1 MSDNDSLSPIERNL
15 PQRITDF
22 APTTLDLE
30 AQGGEPHFNLASFW
44 HIVIKRLGTI
54 ITGTVVVLVLT
65 GVYTFEMAP
74 VYRATSTVEVETSY
88 TQLQSL
94 NEVYRQTG
102 GEGEDS
108 TFLATQVEELKSD
121 SLAWTTMQQL
131 GIDRQAAVPAT
142 GANSGKSPAQIA
154 AARKTMMIAG
164 FKGGLKVEIEKGSR
178 ILQVSYEGG
187 NPDLAANIVNTLINN
202 YIDSNF
208 QARNDFTRRASGGM
222 EQQLQDLK
230 MKVEQSQTAL
240 FDYERQ
246 NLIINV
252 GDKETAS
259 DQRLEELSR
268 DYTGAEAERVQKES
282 LYDLAK
288 ANQSE
293 IGFIVQ
299 DPILQ
304 NLEGKYNDLKASYA
318 DALDQYGPN
327 FPKVVRLRDQLTQLQ
342 SLMENAR
349 KQAIKKVHNDYLSA
363 VNKEKMLGDVL
374 MKEKENVAAL
384 NHRMIE
390 HNILRRE
397 FETNQTLYEG
407 LLQRMKDATLSAALQ
422 APNVHIIDPAPAP
435 VEPVRPNKLKNM
447 TAGLLVGLVLG
458 ITLAFVQEALDSS
471 VRTTEE
477 AERLVNAP
485 ALAVVP
491 SDVNGRKRR
500 QLAEGNAL
508 SLAGPNGVGLVVL
521 KRPSSPLAESFR
533 SLRTSVML
541 STAPRP
547 PQTLLVTSA
556 QVGEGK
562 TSTATNLAMSF
573 AQRGG
578 PVLMIDADLRR
589 PSVAKTLGIP
599 NEKGLSSFLTGAH
612 SLDDVLIQY
621 EHVPN
626 LWILPAG
633 PRPPDPAELLS
644 SHMMEAT
651 LKDLMKR
658 FAQIVI
664 DSPPL
669 LLVTDGVVLSAMVD
683 GVILVVASGSTARG
697 ALTRAHRILENSG
710 ARVLGMVLNK
720 VDMRFDTYY
729 GSYYGPYH
737 QSYYDEVSVSSPSHS
752 PGGHARSKDSPR
764 RA

>member
-74 VYRATSTVEVETSY
+74 VYRATLTVEVETSY

-397 FETNQTLYEG
+397 FEDQP
-407 LLQRMKDATLSAALQ
+407 DAL
-422 APNVHIIDPAPAP
+422 
-435 VEPVRPNKLKNM
+435 R
-447 TAGLLVGLVLG
+447 
-458 ITLAFVQEALDSS
+458 
-471 VRTTEE
+471 R
-477 AERLVNAP
+477 
-485 ALAVVP
+485 ALATHERRYAFRRLASSQRSYYRSRPRSRGTGPPEQVEKHDRRP
-491 SDVNGRKRR
+491 AGRFSAWDHSGLRAGSPR
-500 QLAEGNAL
+500 QLGADYGR
-508 SLAGPNGVGLVVL
+508 SRKTG
-521 KRPSSPLAESFR
+521 KRSSFGGC
-533 SLRTSVML
+533 SLRCQ
-541 STAPRP
+541 R
-547 PQTLLVTSA
+547 A
-556 QVGEGK
+556 QAK
-562 TSTATNLAMSF
+562 AT
-573 AQRGG
+573 GG
-578 PVLMIDADLRR
+578 
-589 PSVAKTLGIP
+589 G
-599 NEKGLSSFLTGAH
+599 
-612 SLDDVLIQY
+612 
-621 EHVPN
+621 
-626 LWILPAG
+626 
-633 PRPPDPAELLS
+633 
-644 SHMMEAT
+644 
-651 LKDLMKR
+651 
-658 FAQIVI
+658 
-664 DSPPL
+664 
-669 LLVTDGVVLSAMVD
+669 
-683 GVILVVASGSTARG
+683 
-697 ALTRAHRILENSG
+697 
-710 ARVLGMVLNK
+710 
-720 VDMRFDTYY
+720 
-729 GSYYGPYH
+729 
-737 QSYYDEVSVSSPSHS
+737 
-752 PGGHARSKDSPR
+752 
-764 RA
+764 